1 MISNDSGNIM
11 IDNQTSPIK
20 ETRGFL
26 ETKDVNVKNLEDGAY
41 NMKERRSSLSSRS
54 SEIDREMT
62 DYNNELLYSGKKK
75 VEPQGALGSPPID
88 IRLSLAA
95 LSSRFNESI

>member
-1 MISNDSGNIM
+1 MISNDSDNIM

-26 ETKDVNVKNLEDGAY
+26 ETNDVNVKSLEEGAY

-62 DYNNELLYSGKKK
+62 EYNKELLYSGKK
-75 VEPQGALGSPPID
+75 
-88 IRLSLAA
+88 
-95 LSSRFNESI
+95 

>member
-1 MISNDSGNIM
+1 
-11 IDNQTSPIK
+11 
-20 ETRGFL
+20 
-26 ETKDVNVKNLEDGAY
+26 
-41 NMKERRSSLSSRS
+41 MKERRSSLSSRS

-62 DYNNELLYSGKKK
+62 EYNKELLYSSKKLN
-75 VEPQGALGSPPID
+75 EPQGVPGSPPYD

>member
-1 MISNDSGNIM
+1 M
-11 IDNQTSPIK
+11 
-20 ETRGFL
+20 
-26 ETKDVNVKNLEDGAY
+26 NVKSLDDGSY
-41 NMKERRSSLSSRS
+41 NVKERRSSLSSRS

-62 DYNNELLYSGKKK
+62 EYNKEFHSSSKKK
-75 VEPQGALGSPPID
+75 VEPQGVPGSPPID

>member
-1 MISNDSGNIM
+1 MISNDSDNIM

-26 ETKDVNVKNLEDGAY
+26 ETNEVNVKSLEGAY
-41 NMKERRSSLSSRS
+41 DMKERRSSLSSRS

-62 DYNNELLYSGKKK
+62 EYNKELLYSGKK
-75 VEPQGALGSPPID
+75 
-88 IRLSLAA
+88 
-95 LSSRFNESI
+95 